1 MQNPLHHKKKKKKKE
16 HWKIIKP
23 NFLKTRGIN
32 QMLTIIQEVFIQEKE
47 LNLIKKSEFYNILSD
62 SLPITLSLP
71 QQ

>member
-1 MQNPLHHKKKKKKKE
+1 
-16 HWKIIKP
+16 
-23 NFLKTRGIN
+23 
-32 QMLTIIQEVFIQEKE
+32 MLTIIEEVFIQEKE